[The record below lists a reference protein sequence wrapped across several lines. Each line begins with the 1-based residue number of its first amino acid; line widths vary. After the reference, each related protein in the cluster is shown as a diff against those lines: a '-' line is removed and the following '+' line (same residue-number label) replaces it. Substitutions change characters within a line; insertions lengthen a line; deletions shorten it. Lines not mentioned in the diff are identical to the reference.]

1 MNIVVQQSD
10 PFATAS
16 DALIVPV
23 GRVDGAPD
31 FDVIALPALRDQLAS
46 LVSDAD
52 FTGKTGST
60 LLVQTMGLAAPRRLI
75 LTGVG
80 DLDAL
85 TAESIRKAW
94 GTAVTTARDAG
105 AESVISLLPPASGDL
120 SAAAALTQATAAA
133 DMATYRFT
141 NYQGTVKNAKP
152 VKEIDTLAFAT
163 DGQSADLAAALETGR
178 AIAAAV
184 SLARDLTNEPGSDLP
199 PMAFAAAA
207 EQVAADHGLEI
218 TVYDAAALQEMGA
231 NAILAVGKGSAN
243 PPCMIH
249 IVYRPAGA
257 SESTPSIGLVGKC
270 ITFDT
275 GGYSIKPADGMGEMK
290 GDMGG
295 GAAVLGAMAG
305 LQAAGVQATVHA
317 VICAA
322 ENKISGRAFLPGDV
336 ITGMNGV
343 TMEIISTDAEG
354 RLVMADGLVY
364 LSRQGVREM
373 VDLSTLTG
381 AKIVALGDQTVAL
394 FSNNDDLAARLL
406 DAAASAGEPM
416 WRMPLSEHL
425 ESQIEAEIA
434 DIKNTGGRAGG
445 AITAALFL
453 QHFSEGLPWAHLDIA
468 GSNRTTKASAYTPRG
483 STGVMVRTLL
493 DYLQRSGS

>member
-231 NAILAVGKGSAN
+231 NAILAVGKGV
-243 PPCMIH
+243 PILLHDPH
-249 IVYRPAGA
+249 RLP
-257 SESTPSIGLVGKC
+257 
-270 ITFDT
+270 T
-275 GGYSIKPADGMGEMK
+275 GRR
-290 GDMGG
+290 
-295 GAAVLGAMAG
+295 LGIDA
-305 LQAAGVQATVHA
+305 
-317 VICAA
+317 IDR
-322 ENKISGRAFLPGDV
+322 SGRQMHHLRHR
-336 ITGMNGV
+336 
-343 TMEIISTDAEG
+343 
-354 RLVMADGLVY
+354 RLFH
-364 LSRQGVREM
+364 
-373 VDLSTLTG
+373 
-381 AKIVALGDQTVAL
+381 QT
-394 FSNNDDLAARLL
+394 R
-406 DAAASAGEPM
+406 
-416 WRMPLSEHL
+416 
-425 ESQIEAEIA
+425 
-434 DIKNTGGRAGG
+434 
-445 AITAALFL
+445 
-453 QHFSEGLPWAHLDIA
+453 
-468 GSNRTTKASAYTPRG
+468 
-483 STGVMVRTLL
+483 
-493 DYLQRSGS
+493 